1 MGTIPTLPLLPLLER
16 LAELGLKLTV
26 TFTPDE
32 RRSA

>member
-1 MGTIPTLPLLPLLER
+1 MGTIPTLPLLER

-26 TFTPDE
+26 TLTPDE